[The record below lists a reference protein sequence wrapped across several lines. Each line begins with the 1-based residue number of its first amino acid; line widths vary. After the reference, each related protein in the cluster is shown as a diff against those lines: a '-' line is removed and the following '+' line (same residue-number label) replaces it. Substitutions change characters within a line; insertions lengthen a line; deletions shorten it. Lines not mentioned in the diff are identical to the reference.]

1 MADTTDSDN
10 KPNDNN
16 SLHHFMLISMPQME
30 DENFTRS
37 LVYICEHSEKGA
49 MGLVINRAND
59 IDFTD
64 ILPQLNIADTHAVAV
79 QQPIFT
85 GGPVQPEHGFVLHT
99 PLSNKQW
106 KSSIRVS
113 EDLCLTTSS
122 DVIDDIAHAAG
133 PEHSLIALGYAGWGP
148 GQLEKELAEN
158 AWLCC
163 PFDADIVFNMAPE
176 ERFQAA
182 ADLLGIDMNLIST
195 QIGHG

>member
-1 MADTTDSDN
+1 MTA
-10 KPNDNN
+10 KPNTN

-30 DENFTRS
+30 DENFVRS

-59 IDFTD
+59 IAFTD
-64 ILPQLNIADTHAVAV
+64 ILPQLDISDANVTDVE
-79 QQPIFT
+79 QPIFT

-99 PLSNKQW
+99 PLRNKQW

-122 DVIDDIAHAAG
+122 DVINDIAHAAG

-148 GQLEKELAEN
+148 GQLEQELVEN

-176 ERFQAA
+176 DRFQAA
-182 ADLLGIDMNLIST
+182 ADLLGIDINLIST
-195 QIGHG
+195 KIGHG

>member
-1 MADTTDSDN
+1 
-10 KPNDNN
+10 
-16 SLHHFMLISMPQME
+16 LHHFMLISMPQME

-49 MGLVINRAND
+49 MGLVINRANS
-59 IDFTD
+59 IAFTD
-64 ILPQLNIADTHAVAV
+64 ILPQLDISDTNITEVDQT
-79 QQPIFT
+79 IFT

-99 PLSNKQW
+99 PLDNKEW

-122 DVIDDIAHAAG
+122 DVINDIAHSAG

-148 GQLEKELAEN
+148 GQLEQELADN
-158 AWLCC
+158 SWLCC

-176 ERFQAA
+176 DRFQAA
-182 ADLLGIDMNLIST
+182 ADSLGIDINLIST
-195 QIGHG
+195 KIGHG

>member
-1 MADTTDSDN
+1 MSDN
-10 KPNDNN
+10 SSNN

-49 MGLVINRAND
+49 MGLVINRANNIAFSD
-59 IDFTD
+59 M
-64 ILPQLNIADTHAVAV
+64 LPQLDISDTNIVHTE
-79 QQPIFT
+79 QPIFT

-122 DVIDDIAHAAG
+122 DVINDIAHDAG

-148 GQLEKELAEN
+148 GQLEQELADN

-176 ERFQAA
+176 DRFQAA
-182 ADLLGIDMNLIST
+182 ADSLGIDINLISS

>member
-1 MADTTDSDN
+1 VSDN
-10 KPNDNN
+10 LSKN

-49 MGLVINRAND
+49 MGLVINRANS
-59 IDFTD
+59 IAFTD
-64 ILPQLNIADTHAVAV
+64 ILPQLDISDTNITEVDQT
-79 QQPIFT
+79 IFT

-99 PLSNKQW
+99 PLDNKEW

-122 DVIDDIAHAAG
+122 DVINDIAHSAG

-148 GQLEKELAEN
+148 GQLEQELADN
-158 AWLCC
+158 SWLCC

-176 ERFQAA
+176 DRFQAA
-182 ADLLGIDMNLIST
+182 ADSLGIDINLIST
-195 QIGHG
+195 KIGHG

>member
-1 MADTTDSDN
+1 MSDN
-10 KPNDNN
+10 LSKN

-49 MGLVINRAND
+49 MGLVINRANS
-59 IDFTD
+59 IAFTD
-64 ILPQLNIADTHAVAV
+64 ILPQLDISDTNITQVDQT
-79 QQPIFT
+79 IFT

-99 PLSNKQW
+99 PLDNKEW

-122 DVIDDIAHAAG
+122 DVINDIAHSAG

-148 GQLEKELAEN
+148 GQLEQELADN
-158 AWLCC
+158 SWLCC
-163 PFDADIVFNMAPE
+163 PFDANIVFKMAPE
-176 ERFQAA
+176 DRFQAA
-182 ADLLGIDMNLIST
+182 ADSLGIDINLISN